1 MTISVVCPIH
11 TTYVVTQ
18 KFGENPQ
25 DYQKFGF
32 AAHPGK
38 DLADPSGTPIYPAA
52 PGKVTAVLYEPG
64 GYGNYIILNHGLFQ
78 TLYAH
83 MAEKALVQVGMVVDT
98 STMIGRVGSSGNS
111 TGPHLHF
118 EIIVPGAEKNSYKG
132 RVDPDLYLQV
142 EPTTQ
147 EQAVPV
153 VQGQPK
159 YIAQVVG
166 VAGVRVR
173 NEPSTANDKSIVTT
187 LPAGLVVGVYSEK
200 QDGVN
205 TWACL
210 GVGLYCAK
218 LYDGYQ
224 YLQPVK

>member
-1 MTISVVCPIH
+1 
-11 TTYVVTQ
+11 
-18 KFGENPQ
+18 
-25 DYQKFGF
+25 
-32 AAHPGK
+32 
-38 DLADPSGTPIYPAA
+38 
-52 PGKVTAVLYEPG
+52 
-64 GYGNYIILNHGLFQ
+64 
-78 TLYAH
+78 
-83 MAEKALVQVGMVVDT
+83 
-98 STMIGRVGSSGNS
+98 MIGRVGSTGNS

-118 EIIVPGAEKNSYKG
+118 EIIVPGAENNSYKG
-132 RVDPDLYLQV
+132 RVNPDLYLQV

-147 EQAVPV
+147 EPAVPV

-173 NEPSTANDKSIVTT
+173 NEPSTANDKSIITT
-187 LPAGLVVGVYSEK
+187 LPAGLVVGVYGEK